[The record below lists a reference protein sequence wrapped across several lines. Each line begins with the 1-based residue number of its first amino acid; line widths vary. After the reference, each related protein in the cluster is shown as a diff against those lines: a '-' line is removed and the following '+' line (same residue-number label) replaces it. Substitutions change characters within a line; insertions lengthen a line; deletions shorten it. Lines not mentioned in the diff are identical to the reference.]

1 MKYSGKDFRKFYKHI
16 VTIEVNEGIRKVIGN
31 LNGGETADIVYAYG
45 YIDHEAGFTFE
56 VLATGNHSDNRKP
69 IDQIEGNDKSCVKLR
84 AGSVQGLEISFIA
97 DEARY
102 RTKFAKK
109 IKTIEYYNVSKEI
122 EETRSFGFLDEAR
135 HDYFIDDV
143 AVFLVKEGNN
153 PERCWVRIEGL
164 DPEKH
169 RIIGTLLNEPN
180 QDFGYHVHDTITFFV
195 QKTDDNQVLCIADL
209 NDSLNNE
216 EEAEGSRLEKAV
228 TRFYQER
235 NERNFINV
243 LEILCDSYVWIP
255 CKAKMSERDEK
266 RFAEMIGDVEEDEET
281 LSKRL
286 LGKRFVTL
294 DDTRLVPD
302 ILQNGD
308 DFFFPIF
315 STAEAMGE
323 YGYKFSKVAKH
334 ILEVLPLA
342 RNNSKQPIGLVLNA
356 FSEPLVI
363 PKDFWDLL
371 EEMKSGSGEE

>member
-1 MKYSGKDFRKFYKHI
+1 MKYSGKDFRQFYKHI
-16 VTIEVNEGIRKVIGN
+16 VTIEVNEDTRKVIGN

-56 VLATGNHSDNRKP
+56 VLATGKHDNRKP

-97 DEARY
+97 DEASY

-109 IKTIEYYNVSKEI
+109 IKTIEYYNVSNEI

-135 HDYFIDDV
+135 HDYYIDDV
-143 AVFLVKEGNN
+143 AVFLVKEGND

-180 QDFGYHVHDTITFFV
+180 QDFGYHIQDTITFFV

-243 LEILCDSYVWIP
+243 LEILCDSYV
-255 CKAKMSERDEK
+255 
-266 RFAEMIGDVEEDEET
+266 
-281 LSKRL
+281 
-286 LGKRFVTL
+286 
-294 DDTRLVPD
+294 
-302 ILQNGD
+302 
-308 DFFFPIF
+308 
-315 STAEAMGE
+315 
-323 YGYKFSKVAKH
+323 
-334 ILEVLPLA
+334 
-342 RNNSKQPIGLVLNA
+342 
-356 FSEPLVI
+356 
-363 PKDFWDLL
+363 
-371 EEMKSGSGEE
+371 